1 MHFQLRYITRDF
13 EFGDAQ
19 ISVADPTRKINI
31 LLRKRTAEE
40 NPPPPPLE
48 ARDGIVTVTYEKEM
62 TEAVQSEAVSS
73 GQLSMKKEGIREV
86 LDKMTDLN
94 LRVLRLV
101 RWRTNARGRP
111 NPIRNAL
118 RDGFRWSTD
127 GVQWKPVADCM
138 SAKLTLGPQS
148 PKWTPEIAEFV
159 IAEACRELDEPL
171 AHEMLREASANSSEY
186 ARSSLVLAVAAAEV
200 GFKQFASKTFSDN
213 GWFQSKRSQSKPLI
227 QMITEFPWSK
237 VNLRING
244 KVPTIPESIL
254 AGIKDGIRVRNLVV
268 HAGIAKLEG
277 ETVESALTA
286 VRELLYFLDALC
298 ICQNW
303 PFNYIG
309 PEARKEFV

>member
-1 MHFQLRYITRDF
+1 MYFQIRYITRDF
-13 EFGDAQ
+13 EFGDAK
-19 ISVADPTRKINI
+19 ISVSDPARKINI
-31 LLRKRTAEE
+31 LLKKRTSEE
-40 NPPPPPLE
+40 IPPPPSLE
-48 ARDGIVTVTYEKEM
+48 TGDGIVTITCEKEM
-62 TEAVQSEAVSS
+62 TETVHSEAVSS
-73 GQLSMKKEGIREV
+73 GQLSIKKEGVKEV
-86 LDKMTDLN
+86 LDEMMGLN

-101 RWRTNARGRP
+101 RWRTNSRGRP

-118 RDGFRWSTD
+118 SGGFRWSAD
-127 GVQWKPVADCM
+127 GVEWKPVADSM
-138 SAKLTLGPQS
+138 SLRMTLGPQS

-159 IAEACRELDEPL
+159 IAEACGKLDEPL

-186 ARSSLVLAVAAAEV
+186 ARSSLVLAIAAAEV

-213 GWFQSKRSQSKPLI
+213 GWFQSKRSQSKPLL

-244 KVPTIPESIL
+244 KVPTIPKSIL

-268 HAGIAKLEG
+268 HAGIAKLES
-277 ETVESALTA
+277 ETVDSVLTA

-298 ICQNW
+298 ICQSW
-303 PFNYIG
+303 PYDYIG